1 MKVPHFLARYALL
14 ISLVVLCM
22 VIGFLNPGF
31 LSLDN
36 LTNILLQSAVN
47 LIIALGMT
55 FVIIVGGIDL
65 SVGSLVALTGMALG
79 LLLVHGVAVP
89 VAILGVVL
97 LGALCGG
104 INGIVITRWRVPA
117 FIVTLGTM
125 SAARGVALM
134 LTSGRSVSGFS
145 SGFLWL
151 GNGVVAGIPFPAFV
165 ALLLAALCALSL
177 RGTIW
182 GTYLYAIGGN
192 SKAAWIFGLRVPRYV
207 WGVYILSGTFSA
219 LAAVFLTSRIAAA
232 LPTAGTLYELDAIAA
247 AVIGGASLSGGSGTV
262 YGSVLGALLIG
273 VLRNGLSIL
282 NVSSYVQQVLIG
294 GIIIVAVAVE
304 MTRHRSSE

>member
-22 VIGFLNPGF
+22 VIGFLNPVF

>member
-1 MKVPHFLARYALL
+1 
-14 ISLVVLCM
+14 
-22 VIGFLNPGF
+22 
-31 LSLDN
+31 
-36 LTNILLQSAVN
+36 
-47 LIIALGMT
+47 
-55 FVIIVGGIDL
+55 
-65 SVGSLVALTGMALG
+65 
-79 LLLVHGVAVP
+79 
-89 VAILGVVL
+89 
-97 LGALCGG
+97 
-104 INGIVITRWRVPA
+104 
-117 FIVTLGTM
+117 
-125 SAARGVALM
+125 
-134 LTSGRSVSGFS
+134 
-145 SGFLWL
+145 
-151 GNGVVAGIPFPAFV
+151 VVAGIPFPAFV

>member
-1 MKVPHFLARYALL
+1 LL

-22 VIGFLNPGF
+22 VIGFLNPVF

>member
-1 MKVPHFLARYALL
+1 MRTSRFLARYALL
-14 ISLVVLCM
+14 ITLVALCV
-22 VIGFLNPGF
+22 VIGFLNPVF

-65 SVGSLVALTGMALG
+65 SVGSLVALTGMVLG
-79 LLLVHGVAVP
+79 LFLVHGVAVP

-97 LGALCGG
+97 LGAFCGG
-104 INGIVITRWRVPA
+104 MNGIVIARWRVPA
-117 FIVTLGTM
+117 FIVTLGMM

-145 SGFLWL
+145 TGFLWL
-151 GNGVVAGIPFPAFV
+151 GNGAVGGLPFPAVV
-165 ALLLAALCALSL
+165 ALVLAALSALGL
-177 RGTIW
+177 RGTVW

-192 SKAAWIFGLRVPRYV
+192 SRAAWIFGLRVPRYIL
-207 WGVYILSGTFSA
+207 GVYILSGAFSA
-219 LAAVFLTSRIAAA
+219 IAAVLLTSRIAAA

-247 AVIGGASLSGGSGTV
+247 TVIGGASLSGGSGTI
-262 YGSVLGALLIG
+262 YGTVLGALLIG

-294 GIIIVAVAVE
+294 GIIVAAVAVE
-304 MTRHRSSE
+304 MSRHRSQE

>member
-22 VIGFLNPGF
+22 IIGFLNPVF

-104 INGIVITRWRVPA
+104 INGIVITQWRVPA

-145 SGFLWL
+145 TGFLWL
-151 GNGVVAGIPFPAFV
+151 GNGVVAGMPFPAFV
-165 ALLLAALCALSL
+165 ALVLAALCLLSL

-207 WGVYILSGTFSA
+207 CGVYILSGTFSA
-219 LAAVFLTSRIAAA
+219 VAAVFLTSRIAAA

-247 AVIGGASLSGGSGTV
+247 AVIGGASLSGGSGTI
-262 YGSVLGALLIG
+262 YGTVLGALLIG

-304 MTRHRSSE
+304 MARHRSSE

>member
-1 MKVPHFLARYALL
+1 MKVPRFLARYALL
-14 ISLVVLCM
+14 ISLVALCM
-22 VIGFLNPGF
+22 VIGFLNPVF
-31 LSLDN
+31 LSFDN

-79 LLLVHGVAVP
+79 LLLVRGVAAP
-89 VAILGVVL
+89 VAIIGVL
-97 LGALCGG
+97 ILGAICGG
-104 INGIVITRWRVPA
+104 INGIVITKWRVPA

-145 SGFLWL
+145 NGFLWL
-151 GNGVVAGIPFPAFV
+151 GNGVIAGIPFPAFV
-165 ALLLAALCALSL
+165 ALVLSTLCAFSL
-177 RGTIW
+177 RGTVW

-207 WGVYILSGTFSA
+207 LGVYVLSGVFSA
-219 LAAVFLTSRIAAA
+219 IAAVFLTSRIAAA
-232 LPTAGTLYELDAIAA
+232 LPTAGTSYELDAIAA
-247 AVIGGASLSGGSGTV
+247 TVIGGAALSGGSGTV
-262 YGSVLGALLIG
+262 YGTVLGALLIG

-294 GIIIVAVAVE
+294 GIIIAAVAVE
-304 MTRHRSSE
+304 MARQRSSE

>member
-1 MKVPHFLARYALL
+1 MRTSRFLARYALL
-14 ISLVVLCM
+14 ITLVALCV
-22 VIGFLNPGF
+22 VIGFLNPVF

-65 SVGSLVALTGMALG
+65 SVGSLVALTGMVLG
-79 LLLVHGVAVP
+79 LFLVHGVAVP

-97 LGALCGG
+97 LGAFCGG
-104 INGIVITRWRVPA
+104 MNGIVIARWRVPA
-117 FIVTLGTM
+117 CIVTLGMM

-145 SGFLWL
+145 TGFLWL
-151 GNGVVAGIPFPAFV
+151 GNGAVGGLPFPAVV
-165 ALLLAALCALSL
+165 ALVLAALSALGL
-177 RGTIW
+177 RGTVW

-192 SKAAWIFGLRVPRYV
+192 SRAAWIFGLRVPRYIL
-207 WGVYILSGTFSA
+207 GVYILSGAFSA
-219 LAAVFLTSRIAAA
+219 IAAVLLTSRIAAA

-247 AVIGGASLSGGSGTV
+247 TVIGGASLSGGSGTI
-262 YGSVLGALLIG
+262 YGTVLGALLIG

-294 GIIIVAVAVE
+294 GIIVAAVAVE
-304 MTRHRSSE
+304 MSRHRSQE

>member
-1 MKVPHFLARYALL
+1 MKVPRFLARYALL

-22 VIGFLNPGF
+22 VIGFLNPVF

-36 LTNILLQSAVN
+36 LTNILLQSSVN

-65 SVGSLVALTGMALG
+65 SVGSLVALTGMTLG
-79 LLLVHGVAVP
+79 LFLVHGVAVP
-89 VAILGVVL
+89 VAILGAVL

-104 INGIVITRWRVPA
+104 LNGIVITRWRVPA

-125 SAARGVALM
+125 SAARGFALM
-134 LTSGRSVSGFS
+134 LTSGRSVSGFPTS
-145 SGFLWL
+145 FLRL
-151 GNGVVAGIPFPAFV
+151 GNGGIVGLPFPALV
-165 ALLLAALCALSL
+165 ALVLAALCAIGL
-177 RGTIW
+177 RGTVW

-192 SKAAWIFGLRVPRYV
+192 SRAAWIFGLRVPRYV
-207 WGVYILSGTFSA
+207 LGVYVLSGAFSA
-219 LAAVFLTSRIAAA
+219 IAAVLLTSRIAAA

-247 AVIGGASLSGGSGTV
+247 TVIGGASLSGGSGTI
-262 YGSVLGALLIG
+262 YGTVLGALLIG

-294 GIIIVAVAVE
+294 GIIIVAVAIE
-304 MTRHRSSE
+304 MARHRSSE

>member
-22 VIGFLNPGF
+22 VIGFLNPVF

-177 RGTIW
+177 RGTICVDIW
-182 GTYLYAIGGN
+182 FARAAIRVGSLHFERNVLRSRGRVSYEPHRSCVADCGN
-192 SKAAWIFGLRVPRYV
+192 IVRTRCDRCGRYRR
-207 WGVYILSGTFSA
+207 S
-219 LAAVFLTSRIAAA
+219 LTIRR
-232 LPTAGTLYELDAIAA
+232 
-247 AVIGGASLSGGSGTV
+247 
-262 YGSVLGALLIG
+262 
-273 VLRNGLSIL
+273 LRNGIRIGAWSTFDRRPQKRIEHSQCLIL
-282 NVSSYVQQVLIG
+282 CSASFDRRNYYRGSSC
-294 GIIIVAVAVE
+294 
-304 MTRHRSSE
+304 